1 MQVENTPSLARKK
14 SKVHEDDLISSFSD
28 CTSGTYQT
36 IRDQG
41 PQDAVIS
48 VRYERAWTDLHG
60 NQKLILIVLKVSSL
74 GSTTTEEFEGEGGT
88 IGSVTTDSDVRQ
100 SNEKSGKVKTFRMVQ
115 MSCFSPYHM
124 DHMI

>member
-41 PQDAVIS
+41 DPDRVP
-48 VRYERAWTDLHG
+48 RTPLFPFDLK
-60 NQKLILIVLKVSSL
+60 KLILIELKVSSL

-100 SNEKSGKVKTFRMVQ
+100 SNEKSGKVKTFRMV
-115 MSCFSPYHM
+115 
-124 DHMI
+124 